1 MRSLRIAVRTLL
13 SSPAFTAAAVLT
25 LGLAFGAAAAALALL
40 DVHLLRPL
48 PYRDAARL
56 VAITETNASTGDD
69 RYPVAPANAEDVR
82 RSSQLEESGSLLA
95 RPFQTTLREG
105 EPEQVSALLIEPR
118 VLRMLG
124 VEAALGRLFA
134 DEEAS
139 AGRDAVVL
147 VSDELFR
154 RRFGGDAS
162 LVGRSIRHAETA
174 TVVGVLPHGF
184 RTPAGAADLYFPLS
198 YAGRFFD
205 ANRIDNRSVHYL
217 TLLGRLA
224 PGASVA
230 TLRSELG
237 GLARGLAKRYPDSN
251 ASIGLHAMSLR
262 DYVVGDARRPLLVL
276 AAAVLGLLA
285 IAAANVGG
293 LFVARI
299 ASREKERAVRQALGA
314 SRLQL
319 LIPTFAEGSVVAGLG
334 AALGLVLGS
343 FAVRLVT
350 ALDAIELPLRGGL
363 RLGAPEAAAIGALA
377 ALVAAALGLAP
388 LARAARPA
396 SRPRGAL
403 AVAQIALSFVLLAG
417 ASLLVRSFV
426 RMLDRDPGFDPRGV
440 LTLQT
445 ILPGGRYDDPAARIA
460 FHELVATR
468 LAALPGVTA
477 VGATTRL
484 PLGPVGNV
492 SSALSREGV
501 NESAPAEVDY
511 RVANDGY
518 FRAMGIAVKE
528 GRAFSADDATPVVMV
543 NATAARR
550 LWPAASALGKRI
562 RLGPNPASPW
572 RTVVGVVGDVRHHG
586 LSEEARPE
594 VYVPLRQS
602 PPGSPFVVVRTSG
615 ASLAVAS
622 AVRGALRALD
632 PDLVVANVAPM
643 ETVVARSVASRR
655 LGLAL
660 ASGLAVV
667 ALALA
672 ALGLYGLLS
681 TSVARRT
688 REIGVRVAVGAGSPD
703 ILRLVLGEGMTLAAA
718 GLLLGLGGALATTRL
733 MSSLLV
739 DVTPADPA
747 ALGAAALLLLSIAFL
762 ACSLPAGRA
771 ARLEPLI
778 ALRHAP

>member
-1 MRSLRIAVRTLL
+1 MRQLRIAVRTLL
-13 SSPAFTAAAVLT
+13 SSPAFTVTAVLT
-25 LGLAFGAAAAALALL
+25 LGLAFGTAAAAIALL

-69 RYPVAPANAEDVR
+69 RYPVAPANAEDIR
-82 RSSQLEESGSLLA
+82 RSSRLEESGALVS

-105 EPEQVSALLIEPR
+105 DPELVNALLIEPR

-124 VEAALGRLFA
+124 VEPALGRLFA
-134 DEEAS
+134 DEEAT

-147 VSDELFR
+147 VSDDLFR

-162 LVGRSIRHAETA
+162 LVGRSIRHTETV
-174 TVVGVLPHGF
+174 TVVGVLPRGF

-198 YAGRFFD
+198 YGGRFFD

-224 PGASVA
+224 PGTSVA
-230 TLRSELG
+230 SLGSELG
-237 GLARGLAKRYPDSN
+237 GLARELAKRYPDSN
-251 ASIGLHAMSLR
+251 SGIGLGAVPLR
-262 DYVVGDARRPLLVL
+262 EFVVGDARRPLLVL

-285 IAAANVGG
+285 IAVANVGG
-293 LFVARI
+293 LFVARA
-299 ASREKERAVRQALGA
+299 ASREKERVVRQALGA

-319 LIPTFAEGSVVAGLG
+319 LVPTFAEGAVVAGLG
-334 AALGLVLGS
+334 AALGLALGS
-343 FAVRLVT
+343 LAVKLV
-350 ALDAIELPLRGGL
+350 AGLEAIDLPLRGEL
-363 RLGAPEAAAIGALA
+363 RLGAPEVAAVVTLA
-377 ALVAAALGLAP
+377 ALVALAFGLAP
-388 LARAARPA
+388 LARAKDPSPR
-396 SRPRGAL
+396 SRGVL
-403 AVAQIALSFVLLAG
+403 SVAQIALSFVLLAG

-426 RMLDRDPGFDPRGV
+426 RMLDRDPGFVPRGV

-460 FHELVATR
+460 FHELVASR

-492 SSALSREGV
+492 SSALVREGV
-501 NESAPAEVDY
+501 TEGAPAEVDY
-511 RVANDGY
+511 RVASDGY

-528 GRAFSADDATPVVMV
+528 GRTFSPGDATPVVMV
-543 NATAARR
+543 NATAARQ
-550 LWPAASALGKRI
+550 LWPAASPLGKRV

-586 LSEEARPE
+586 LSEDARPE
-594 VYVPLRQS
+594 VYLPLRQS

-615 ASLAVAS
+615 EPLAAAS

-632 PDLVVANVAPM
+632 PELVVANVAPM
-643 ETVVARSVASRR
+643 ESVVARSVARRR

-660 ASGLAVV
+660 ASGLAAV

-672 ALGLYGLLS
+672 AVGLYGLLS
-681 TSVARRT
+681 TSVLRRT

-703 ILRLVLGEGMTLAAA
+703 ILRLVLAEGLTLTAA

-747 ALGAAALLLLSIAFL
+747 ALGTAALVLLSTAFV

-771 ARLEPLI
+771 ARLDPLT
-778 ALRHAP
+778 ALRHDA